1 MGFVPFR
8 AIKTKTQS
16 LDQPVSGEICPK
28 TLFFKDKTHKNKGKY
43 DIFQIFWY
51 TMLES
56 TVSKKKFKI
65 LLKNF

>member
-16 LDQPVSGEICPK
+16 LDQPVSGELCPK
-28 TLFFKDKTHKNKGKY
+28 TLFFKDKTHKNKGKN

-56 TVSKKKFKI
+56 TVSKKKI
-65 LLKNF
+65 